1 MDLARMLD
9 KCIRDQWSIDELDW
23 SIAPP
28 RMPRDKEEAICQAF
42 VDMAGIERLA
52 GALFEVQHRKTA
64 DPTLRKI
71 FATFV
76 ADEERHAVVAARLAR
91 HYDVHHY
98 RAYGESPALTRF
110 RPHFLAVVR
119 QTSPEIANAYITAG
133 ELILDV
139 ALLRSLDDYVAD
151 EMSHRA
157 MHLINRDES
166 RHIAVD
172 FHMTEHYCSD
182 AHLASI
188 RARPR
193 PRLGDLAR
201 GTRTIATM
209 MWHAK
214 PFLQQVFLAPMDR
227 TDPSGRRVQEAFKR
241 IQLVQRKPTVART
254 PFSRLMI
261 ALQAAYNHPL
271 AGRVLGPLL
280 LRAIGA
286 EDRAARILFT
296 REELARTQRMTFDEL
311 AEEAL
316 AAKLS

>member
-1 MDLARMLD
+1 MLD
-9 KCIRDQWSIDELDW
+9 KCVRDQWSIDDLDW
-23 SIAPP
+23 SIPPP
-28 RMPRDKEEAICQAF
+28 RMPCDKEEAICQAF

-52 GALFEVQHRKTA
+52 GALFEVQRKKTA

-76 ADEERHAVVAARLAR
+76 ADEERHAAVAARLAR
-91 HYDVHHY
+91 HYDVHRY
-98 RAYGESPALTRF
+98 RAYEESPALTSF

-157 MHLINRDES
+157 MHLVNRDES

-182 AHLASI
+182 AHLAEI

-193 PRLGDLAR
+193 PSLGELAR
-201 GTRTIATM
+201 GLRTLAAM

-227 TDPSGRRVQEAFKR
+227 TDPTGRRVQEAFKR
-241 IQLVQRKPTVART
+241 IQLVLRKPTVART

-261 ALQAAYNHPL
+261 GLQAAYNHPV

-280 LRAIGA
+280 LRALGA

-296 REELARTQRMTFDEL
+296 REELARTQRMSFDEL

-316 AAKLS
+316 AVKYS